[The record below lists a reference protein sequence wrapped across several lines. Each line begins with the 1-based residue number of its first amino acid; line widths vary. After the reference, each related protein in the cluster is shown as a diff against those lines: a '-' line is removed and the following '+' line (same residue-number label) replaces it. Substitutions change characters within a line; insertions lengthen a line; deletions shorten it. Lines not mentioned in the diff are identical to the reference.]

1 MNYPKYAEPR
11 EFKVVTICGSMRFY
25 DRMIKVAEY
34 YTAAGSVVLM
44 PFVTI
49 AADEQADSEAR
60 AMLDRMHRQKIDMA
74 DAIVVVVDAEAQYYG
89 ESTHGEIE
97 YAERTHKQVLWSVE
111 GLVSA

>member
-1 MNYPKYAEPR
+1 MNYPSYHDPR
-11 EFKVVTICGSMRFY
+11 EFKVVTICGSMRYY

-49 AADEQADSEAR
+49 AADKQTDSEAK

-74 DAIVVVVDAEAQYYG
+74 DAVAVVTDPETQYYG
-89 ESTHGEIE
+89 ESTADEIC
-97 YAERTHKQVLWSVE
+97 YAENHGKAVLWALE
-111 GLVSA
+111 GPVAS

>member
-11 EFKVVTICGSMRFY
+11 EFKVITICGSMRYY
-25 DRMIKVAEY
+25 DRMLKVAEY

-44 PFVTI
+44 PFVAI
-49 AADEQADSEAR
+49 AADSDAK

-111 GLVSA
+111 GPVTA

>member
-1 MNYPKYAEPR
+1 MNYPTYSTPR

-25 DRMIKVAEY
+25 DRMIKVAEH

-49 AADEQADSEAR
+49 AADEQADNDAK

-74 DAIVVVVDAEAQYYG
+74 DAVIVVTDPETQYVG
-89 ESTHGEIE
+89 DSTRAEIE
-97 YAERTHKQVLWSVE
+97 YAEADRKAVVWQME
-111 GLVSA
+111 GPVT

>member
-1 MNYPKYAEPR
+1 MNYPTYNPAR

-25 DRMIKVAEY
+25 DRMIKVAEH

-49 AADEQADSEAR
+49 AADEQADSDAK

-74 DAIVVVVDAEAQYYG
+74 DAIVVVTDPETRYVG
-89 ESTHGEIE
+89 ESTRGEID
-97 YAERTHKQVLWSVE
+97 YAEAEQKPVLWQLE
-111 GLVSA
+111 GAVA